1 MSRARGS
8 DRAGRRLL
16 ALLSA
21 GFALVSFA
29 WCLHDV
35 GRVGITWDEPIYM
48 AATDRIQGW
57 AERVVVGPNRVEAL
71 SDSTI
76 QAVFDWEHYWNPH
89 PPAFREAMAI
99 TGWATAPLLGRVGS
113 YRLASVLWMTL
124 LAGVLAWVAGRA
136 WGIAGCLGAGAAL
149 LLMPRLVGHAHVAAT
164 DMPLTALWFLGTI
177 GTISY
182 ARGGRRAWIVLGA
195 FGFGLAMA
203 TKFTGYLWPAP
214 IAAWVVLDSRARR
227 RWGGLLALLGLGL
240 LLAIAANPMAWHHP
254 IGYMVGLTRQS
265 LARETVVPIT
275 TYYLG
280 RIYGYVVP
288 WHEAIVMTLATLPVG
303 TLTLAGMGAWIGLR
317 REHDPL
323 VLASL
328 VQVVFWWALLALP
341 SSPNHD
347 GVRLYLPMFPFVALL
362 AGRGFARGVR
372 ILRDRVTPR
381 LSGAAVAV
389 LGAFFFV
396 PPAVQL
402 VETAPYYLSYYGEG
416 IGGAHGA
423 AIRGMEATYW
433 YDALTPAFLARVD
446 RMLPKDATL
455 STFPQSDHFVQL
467 QQWGMLRSD
476 LHLTERLPAPY
487 VLLYARKAMFESNQW
502 QLYRRVQ
509 PVVAVHYQGVEL
521 AGLYVWSREAFEK
534 LGTKP

>member
-1 MSRARGS
+1 V
-8 DRAGRRLL
+8 
-16 ALLSA
+16 
-21 GFALVSFA
+21 GFAIVIAA
-29 WCLHDV
+29 WCLHDLD
-35 GRVGITWDEPIYM
+35 RVGLTWDEPIYM
-48 AATDRIQGW
+48 EAAGRIQTW
-57 AERVVVGPNRVEAL
+57 AERVVAGPDRAGAL

-76 QAVFDWEHYWNPH
+76 QAVFDWKHYWNPH
-89 PPAFREAMAI
+89 PPAFREAMAV
-99 TGWATAPLLGRVGS
+99 TGGATGFLLGRMGG
-113 YRLASVLWMTL
+113 YRLASVLWMAL
-124 LAGVLAWVAGRA
+124 LTGLIAWTAGRA
-136 WGIAGCLGAGAAL
+136 WGVAGCIGAGAAL

-177 GTISY
+177 AVVAYAGT
-182 ARGGRRAWIVLGA
+182 GRRVWIALGA
-195 FGFGLAMA
+195 VGFGMAMA

-214 IAAWVVLDSRARR
+214 VAAWAVLDDRARR
-227 RWGGLLALLGLGL
+227 RWRGLVAILGLGL
-240 LLAIAANPMAWHHP
+240 LIAALANPMAWHHP
-254 IGYMVGLTRQS
+254 IGYMVKLTRES
-265 LARETVVPIT
+265 LDRSSVIPIS
-275 TYYLG
+275 TYYMG
-280 RIYGYVVP
+280 RIYAFVLP
-288 WHEAIVMTLATLPVG
+288 WHEAVVMTLITLPVATV
-303 TLTLAGMGAWIGLR
+303 TLTGMGTWAGLR
-317 REHDPL
+317 RRRDP
-323 VLASL
+323 VVVAS
-328 VQVVFWWALLALP
+328 VIQVVFWWALLALP

-347 GVRLYLPMFPFVALL
+347 GVRLFLPMFPFVALL
-362 AGRGFARGVR
+362 AGRGFARGEEV
-372 ILRDRVTPR
+372 LRDRVPSR
-381 LSGAAVAV
+381 WSGAAVAV

-446 RMLPKDATL
+446 RVLPKDATL

-521 AGLYVWSREAFEK
+521 AGLYVWSRKAFEK
-534 LGTKP
+534 LETEP